1 MRGQRSGVAKRSGW
15 FWVLRAGLTLTVL
28 CIGVSQAAP
37 MEIAQTQAPAAVKA
51 GIAAAVRGAV
61 QQISRGASVGRAVQ
75 SGDAVFLGDEIKTG
89 PSAGLQIVLV
99 DETVFTIGP
108 NASLAVDQFVY
119 DPSSGKGKVAAR
131 IVTGAFRFVSGRVA
145 RNDPKD
151 MTIGLPSGTIGIR
164 GTSVEGVT
172 DGDSTLVVLRGPGP
186 DNNAGEREGRIVV
199 GNAMGEVLIARPGF
213 ATTFTAST
221 PPTEPQRITAEQQ
234 SRIRGAFTPSVG
246 APSTSGGTPAS
257 GSGPAPQEA
266 QAPRGEGAPSGSSP
280 GGSTQTGPNG
290 EALPSGPNG
299 VAQPIGQG
307 PSPVQ
312 QAGQGMAGALGPLA
326 SFSNVQAIVQNAN
339 QAVVQASQD
348 SDIAVNQI
356 TTFAQLRTLSGT
368 ATMSASNIA
377 LDAIKGLGGGTY
389 NISMLFNFS
398 ARTLDVTMNGNYNLG
413 GVPGTLTSPALGS
426 YANKSG
432 PAEGIIN
439 PYLSPQGFKI
449 ELALQAR
456 NNTTTGRVA
465 DVINHT
471 VTVSDATNTNVI
483 QTHGGVVG
491 LKRP

>member
-1 MRGQRSGVAKRSGW
+1 M
-15 FWVLRAGLTLTVL
+15 TLAAFY
-28 CIGVSQAAP
+28 IGVSQTAA
-37 MEIAQTQAPAAVKA
+37 MDLAQTQAPTMVKA
-51 GIAAAVRGAV
+51 GIAAAVRGSV
-61 QQISRGASVGRAVQ
+61 QQISRGEPVGRAVQ
-75 SGDAVFLGDEIKTG
+75 SGDAIFLGDEIKTG
-89 PSAGLQIVLV
+89 PSAGLQVVLM
-99 DETVFTIGP
+99 DETIFTIGP

-119 DPSSGKGKVAAR
+119 DPSNSKGKIAAR
-131 IVTGAFRFVSGRVA
+131 IVTGGFRFVSGRVA
-145 RNDPKD
+145 RNDPRD

-186 DNNAGEREGRIVV
+186 ANNAGEREGRIVV
-199 GNAMGEVLIARPGF
+199 GNAAGEVLITRPGF

-221 PPTEPQRITAEQQ
+221 PPSEPQRLTAEQQ
-234 SRIRGAFTPSVG
+234 SRIRGAFTPSIGPSVG
-246 APSTSGGTPAS
+246 TGGAS
-257 GSGPAPQEA
+257 GTGGGPAQ
-266 QAPRGEGAPSGSSP
+266 QDSQTPRGEGQSTGSGQGSSK
-280 GGSTQTGPNG
+280 GDG
-290 EALPSGPNG
+290 LPSGPDG

-312 QAGQGMAGALGPLA
+312 QAGQGAAGALGPLA
-326 SFSNVQAIVQNAN
+326 SFNSIQPIIQNAN
-339 QAVVQASQD
+339 QAVVQAAQD

-356 TTFAQLRTLSGT
+356 TTFAQLRTLTGT

-377 LDAIKGLGGGTY
+377 LDAIKGVGGGTY
-389 NISMLFNFS
+389 NISMMFNFS
-398 ARTLDVTMNGNYNLG
+398 ARTLDVTLNGNYNLG
-413 GVPGTLTSPALGS
+413 GVPGTLTSPTLES
-426 YANKSG
+426 YANKNG
-432 PAEGIIN
+432 PADGIIN

-456 NNTTTGRVA
+456 NNTTTGRIA

>member
-1 MRGQRSGVAKRSGW
+1 MRGQGSDVARRSGRFRA
-15 FWVLRAGLTLTVL
+15 LRAGLTLTALV
-28 CIGVSQAAP
+28 IGNSQAVV
-37 MEIAQTQAPAAVKA
+37 MEVAQAQAPAAVKA
-51 GIAAAVRGAV
+51 GIAAAVRGPV
-61 QQISRGASVGRAVQ
+61 QQISRGDPVGRAVQ
-75 SGDAVFLGDEIKTG
+75 SGDAIFLGDEIKTG
-89 PSAGLQIVLV
+89 PTAGLQIVLL

-199 GNAMGEVLIARPGF
+199 GNAAGEVLITRPGF
-213 ATTFTAST
+213 ATTFTASM
-221 PPTEPQRITAEQQ
+221 PPTEPQRVTAEQQ

-246 APSTSGGTPAS
+246 PAS
-257 GSGPAPQEA
+257 ETGGASGTGGGPVQQES
-266 QAPRGEGAPSGSSP
+266 QTPRGEGQATGSSQ
-280 GGSTQTGPNG
+280 GGQKGDG
-290 EALPSGPNG
+290 LPSGPDG

-312 QAGQGMAGALGPLA
+312 QAGQGAAGALGPLA
-326 SFSNVQAIVQNAN
+326 SFSNVQGIIQNAN
-339 QAVVQASQD
+339 QAVVQAAQD

-356 TTFAQLRTLSGT
+356 TTFAQLRTLTGT

-377 LDAIKGLGGGTY
+377 LDAIKGVGGGTY
-389 NISMLFNFS
+389 NISMMFNFS
-398 ARTLDVTMNGNYNLG
+398 ARTLDVTLNGNYNLG
-413 GVPGTLTSPALGS
+413 GVPGTLTSPTLES
-426 YANKSG
+426 YANKNG
-432 PAEGIIN
+432 PAEGIIS
-439 PYLSPQGFKI
+439 PYLSPQGFNI
-449 ELALQAR
+449 ELALQVR

-471 VTVSDATNTNVI
+471 VTVSDATKTNVI
-483 QTHGGVVG
+483 QTHGVGVG